1 MLEKDIEK
9 WLVEEVKK
17 MGGLADKYVSPN
29 NPGVPDRIVIM
40 PGGRVFFVELKTQW
54 GRLSSLQ
61 KWQRKRYEG
70 VGAQV
75 RCVRG
80 MDGAK
85 AFVEE
90 LRDGIQT
97 T

>member
-40 PGGRVFFVELKTQW
+40 PGGRVYFVELKAQW
-54 GRLSSLQ
+54 GRLGNLQ

-70 VGAQV
+70 VGALV

-85 AFVEE
+85 AFIEE
-90 LRDGIQT
+90 LKHEV
-97 T
+97 

>member
-40 PGGRVFFVELKTQW
+40 PGGRVFFVELKAQW
-54 GRLSSLQ
+54 GRLGSLQ

-75 RCVRG
+75 RCVCG

>member
-40 PGGRVFFVELKTQW
+40 PGGKVYFVELKAQW
-54 GRLSSLQ
+54 GRLGNLQ
-61 KWQRKRYEG
+61 KWQRKRYESM
-70 VGAQV
+70 GAQV

-80 MDGAK
+80 MGGAK

-90 LRDGIQT
+90 LRNGIQT